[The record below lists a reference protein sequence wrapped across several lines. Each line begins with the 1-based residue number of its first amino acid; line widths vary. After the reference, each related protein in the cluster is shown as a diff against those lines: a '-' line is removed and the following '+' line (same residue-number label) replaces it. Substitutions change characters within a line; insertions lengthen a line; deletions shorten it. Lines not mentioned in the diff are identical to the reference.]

1 MKRIKMSKTGWLLLA
16 AGVFIVALAVLGV
29 AFSRQNRSQTALN
42 QELDLTQSRY
52 ARLDNDEL
60 QAEYDA
66 LLARLET
73 ERERMSD
80 AEAKMHRNIESAN
93 ITDEFFLIA
102 DDCGVR
108 VVGVTTTPF
117 ARKTVEDI
125 DGFTIT
131 LSGLVT
137 GELDELID
145 FVISLNEG
153 YPTGYVASARVVLPE
168 PPEDDPPTVSVEL
181 VLYSYEGS

>member
-1 MKRIKMSKTGWLLLA
+1 MKHIKFSKTGWLLLA
-16 AGVFIVALAVLGV
+16 AGVFIVALAILGL
-29 AFSRQNRSQTALN
+29 AFSRQNQSQAALN
-42 QELDLTQSRY
+42 QELDLSQSRY
-52 ARLDNDEL
+52 AKLNNAEL
-60 QAEYDA
+60 QAEYDV
-66 LLARLET
+66 LLDQLET
-73 ERERMSD
+73 ERARMAD
-80 AEAKMHRNIESAN
+80 AEAKMYQNIESAN

-102 DDCGVR
+102 NDCGVR

-117 ARKTVEDI
+117 AEKAVENI

-131 LSGLVT
+131 LSGMVT

-168 PPEDDPPTVSVEL
+168 PPEDDPPSLSVEL
-181 VLYSYEGS
+181 ILYSYEGS